1 MAIISKSPVI
11 LYSIH
16 VKHCIFNIAGAFS
29 LFKINVMI
37 PSQLLKICS
46 YLLFFFSAACRR
58 RCCLQIFSKLMTD
71 VRPKPV
77 CITALKQKLGESVLT
92 IEKLETLI
100 KETGPSNVSFFL
112 SPMALCARLSI

>member
-1 MAIISKSPVI
+1 
-11 LYSIH
+11 
-16 VKHCIFNIAGAFS
+16 
-29 LFKINVMI
+29 
-37 PSQLLKICS
+37 
-46 YLLFFFSAACRR
+46 
-58 RCCLQIFSKLMTD
+58 MTD

-112 SPMALCARLSI
+112 SPMALAHACQFRVINLTSLF